1 MQKDLALR
9 SEKYLSAKSGRKE
22 KVFTLAVLAA
32 TAAAASP
39 SSGTLG
45 RHTSQSVPACLPA
58 CNLSTPVATNRHINR
73 ETNRFFSQGERADF
87 DSEIVPTHPSST
99 RQVREEETNY
109 RELMVAFVSFLLNP
123 FITLHFP
130 STHSSP
136 QCAIY
141 LSPRAVLLP

>member
-22 KVFTLAVLAA
+22 KVFTLG
-32 TAAAASP
+32 TG
-39 SSGTLG
+39 SSNSSSITFERDTWAPHISIRARLPTCLQSE
-45 RHTSQSVPACLPA
+45 HTGCHQQ
-58 CNLSTPVATNRHINR
+58 THNR